1 MARNKYL
8 SNKELLKEIHKSKVS
23 YSEFDKPA
31 YHQFDAIVENFD
43 DLFNEVEEME
53 DIIDEAT
60 GEVTGTKGTGVWYC
74 PALRAAKEAKAKRIA
89 AATFEEA
96 KETYDGPVSGKPRLI
111 DHKIDPDTLAED
123 ELIFRVMTY
132 EHIPLE
138 PGRKKNPRKEAE
150 YYVKLNF
157 IPFKHYIITDRK
169 KKVAKEVG
177 RSHSKN
183 GEFCQTHGAM
193 TDKLAHMFMLLV
205 ERYSQRAN
213 WRGYTYV
220 DEMKGQS
227 LLQLSA
233 MGLQFNEAK
242 SNNPFAYY
250 TQALTHSFTRVLNIE
265 KKNQNIRDKILVE
278 KGLTPSFSKQIEH
291 EENLRKMR
299 EEAKSSDG
307 GD

>member
-23 YSEFDKPA
+23 YSEFTEPH
-31 YHQFDAIVENFD
+31 YHQFDAIVENYD
-43 DLFNEVEEME
+43 DMFT
-53 DIIDEAT
+53 DEALA
-60 GEVTGTKGTGVWYC
+60 E
-74 PALRAAKEAKAKRIA
+74 AREAKAKRIA

-96 KETYDGPVSGKPRLI
+96 KEEYDGPASGKPRLI
-111 DHKIDPDTLAED
+111 DHKIDPEDLAED
-123 ELIFRVMTY
+123 ELVYRVMTY
-132 EHIPLE
+132 EHIPLD

-150 YYVKLNF
+150 HYVKLNF
-157 IPFKHYIITDRK
+157 IPFKHYIITDREN
-169 KKVAKEVG
+169 KVAQEVG
-177 RSHSKN
+177 RSHSKD

-265 KKNQNIRDKILVE
+265 KKNQDIRDKILVE

-299 EEAKSSDG
+299 EEAKSSDS

>member
-1 MARNKYL
+1 MAARNKYL
-8 SNKELLKEIHKSKVS
+8 NNKELLKEIHNSKTS
-23 YSEFDKPA
+23 FSEFTKPE
-31 YHQFDAIVENFD
+31 YHRFDAIVEEYDDMFD
-43 DLFNEVEEME
+43 AETIWL
-53 DIIDEAT
+53 AQT
-60 GEVTGTKGTGVWYC
+60 TK
-74 PALRAAKEAKAKRIA
+74 AARIA
-89 AATFEEA
+89 AEDYAAKMAVWEE
-96 KETYDGPVSGKPRLI
+96 GPKKASDKPRHVDCKFDPAILDKDDLI
-111 DHKIDPDTLAED
+111 Y
-123 ELIFRVMTY
+123 RVMTF

-138 PGRKKNPRKEAE
+138 PGRKKNPRKESE

-157 IPFKHYIITDRK
+157 IPFKHYMITNED
-169 KKVAKEVG
+169 KKVAVEVG

-183 GEFCQTHGAM
+183 QEFCQTHGAM
-193 TDKLAHMFMLLV
+193 TDKLAVMYMLLV
-205 ERYSQRAN
+205 ERYSQRSN
-213 WRGYTYV
+213 WRGYTYL

-291 EENLRKMR
+291 ENKLRQMR
-299 EEAKSSDG
+299 EDAKNSAENE
-307 GD
+307 

>member
-8 SNKELLKEIHKSKVS
+8 NNKELLKEIHNSKCS
-23 YSEFDKPA
+23 YSEFTEPQ
-31 YHQFDAIVENFD
+31 YHQFDAIVEDYD
-43 DLFNEVEEME
+43 DMFG
-53 DIIDEAT
+53 DEAL
-60 GEVTGTKGTGVWYC
+60 E
-74 PALRAAKEAKAKRIA
+74 AAKEFKAKRLSVIA
-89 AATFEEA
+89 FEQA
-96 KETYDGPVSGKPRLI
+96 KEEYDGPISGKPRQI
-111 DHKIDPDTLAED
+111 DNKVDPDSLAED
-123 ELIFRVMTY
+123 ELVYRVMTY

-150 YYVKLNF
+150 HYVKLNF

-177 RSHSKN
+177 RSHSKD

-278 KGLTPSFSKQIEH
+278 KGLTPSFPKQIEH
-291 EENLRKMR
+291 EDKLRKMR
-299 EEAKSSDG
+299 EEAKSSDN

>member
-8 SNKELLKEIHKSKVS
+8 NNKELLKEIHKSKAS
-23 YSEFDKPA
+23 YCEFIEPH
-31 YHQFDAIVENFD
+31 YHQFDTIVENYD
-43 DLFNEVEEME
+43 DVF
-53 DIIDEAT
+53 
-60 GEVTGTKGTGVWYC
+60 TKDS
-74 PALRAAKEAKAKRIA
+74 LQDAKETKAKRLA
-89 AATFEEA
+89 QESFEKA
-96 KETYDGPVSGKPRLI
+96 KAEYSGPASGKPRLI
-111 DHKIDPDTLAED
+111 DYKIDPDNLAEN
-123 ELIFRVMTY
+123 ELVYRVMTY
-132 EHIPLE
+132 EHIPLD

-150 YYVKLNF
+150 HYVKLNF
-157 IPFKHYIITDRK
+157 IPFKHYIITDRNRK
-169 KKVAKEVG
+169 ITEEVG
-177 RSHSKN
+177 RSHSQDGK
-183 GEFCQTHGAM
+183 FCQTHGAM
-193 TDKLAHMFMLLV
+193 TDKLANMFMLLV
-205 ERYSQRAN
+205 ERYSQRSN

-299 EEAKSSDG
+299 EEAKADDSN
-307 GD
+307 